1 MYEVSSGGIPEFTGT
16 IIAAGEE
23 LIAVLIE
30 TAVGKGEYMAF
41 EFFDKGELLLF
52 FVLDFLDEFW
62 GLMEMNTFE
71 NATDER
77 SFGLGDE
84 RFFSHDLWDEL
95 IDICVFGEVQ

>member
-1 MYEVSSGGIPEFTGT
+1 MIERASANFISERNVKGHTIDGVFMTLKGMYEVSSGGIPEFTGT

-52 FVLDFLDEFW
+52 FVLDFLDEF
-62 GLMEMNTFE
+62 
-71 NATDER
+71 
-77 SFGLGDE
+77 
-84 RFFSHDLWDEL
+84 
-95 IDICVFGEVQ
+95 